1 MEFLAVLWLP
11 ILLSAVFVFVVSSII
26 HMATPMHKGD
36 HQQIPNEDAVLDTMR
51 KQGVKPGA
59 YAFPYVS
66 CMKDRGA
73 EETAARMKQGPAGFL
88 IVSPPGGFQLG
99 RSLVMWFIYSLL
111 VGLFVAYVTWHA
123 LGAGVG
129 YRAVF
134 RVAGV
139 AAILAYAF
147 GYLQDPIWKG
157 VRWST
162 SIKFVIDGV
171 IYGLVTAGTF
181 GWLWPAT

>member
-1 MEFLAVLWLP
+1 MEFLTALWLP

-36 HQQIPNEDAVLDTMR
+36 QKQIPNENTVLDTLR
-51 KQGVKPGA
+51 TQGVKAGM
-59 YAFPYVS
+59 YAFPYAS
-66 CMKDRGA
+66 CMKDMGS
-73 EETAARMKQGPAGFL
+73 EEMLAKLKQGPCGFL
-88 IVSPPGGFQLG
+88 VVLPPGGFQMG

-111 VGLFVAYVTWHA
+111 VGLFVAYVTWHG
-123 LGAGVG
+123 LGAGAD
-129 YRAVF
+129 YRTVF
-134 RVAGV
+134 RVAG
-139 AAILAYAF
+139 AAAVLGYAF

-157 VRWST
+157 ASWST

-181 GWLWPAT
+181 GWLWPDA